1 MALVSALRKGEL
13 EGYAPSRPLR
23 DIWARMKGLGQDE
36 DFDVIGQR
44 GLRDGLNGLIQRDL
58 A

>member
-13 EGYAPSRPLR
+13 EGYAPSISLR
-23 DIWARMKGLGQDE
+23 DILARMKGLGQDE

-44 GLRDGLNGLIQRDL
+44 GLRDGLNGLIQRYL